1 LSFVAVDRA
10 VSAVQAV
17 LDAEHAAE
25 RSGVVVRSLST
36 HEEFDQARFVWDT
49 VWPLPPGG
57 TEITAHLMR
66 ALHHAGGYVSG
77 AYADGTM
84 IASCLGFVGRSKDAD
99 GSWHTHLHSHVAGA
113 LPGHGDR
120 GIGTALKLHQRGWA
134 LEQDFDRIEWTFD
147 PLVRRNARL
156 NLMKL
161 GGIAVDYVSD
171 FYGEMTD
178 GLNVGDPS
186 DRFILRWDIASQRV
200 ADALSG
206 TVTAPTRDELVA
218 LGAEEALHVNP
229 DGEPLV
235 LPSAS
240 PVRLVAVPEDIIA
253 IRRSDPGLASRWRL
267 ALRAAVEP
275 VVSNGG
281 RVIAQTVEG
290 DYVMEVSS

>member
-1 LSFVAVDRA
+1 V
-10 VSAVQAV
+10 VSAAQAV

-25 RSGVVVRSLST
+25 RSGVSVRSLVT

-57 TEITAHLMR
+57 TEITAHLIR

-77 AYADGTM
+77 AYVDGSM
-84 IASCLGFVGRSKDAD
+84 IASCLGFVGRSPDAD

-113 LPGHGDR
+113 LPGYGDR

-134 LEQDFDRIEWTFD
+134 LEHEFDRIEWTFD

-161 GGIAVDYVSD
+161 GGIAVDYVPD

-186 DRFILRWDIASQRV
+186 DRFILRWDIASARV

-206 TVTAPTRDELVA
+206 DVTTPTRDELVA

-240 PVRLVAVPEDIIA
+240 PVRIVAVPEDIIA

-267 ALRAAVEP
+267 ALREAVEP
-275 VVSNGG
+275 VVSKGG

>member
-1 LSFVAVDRA
+1 MAVDRV
-10 VSAVQAV
+10 VSAGQAV
-17 LDAEHAAE
+17 LDGEQAAQ
-25 RSGVVVRSLST
+25 RSGVVVRSLDT
-36 HEEFDQARFVWDT
+36 HEEFDRARFVWDT
-49 VWPLPPGG
+49 VWPMPPGG

-77 AYADGTM
+77 AYVDGEM
-84 IASCLGFVGRSKDAD
+84 VASCLGFVGRSQDLD
-99 GSWHTHLHSHVAGA
+99 GTWHTHLHSHVAGA
-113 LPGHGDR
+113 LPGYGDR

-134 LEQDFDRIEWTFD
+134 LERGFDRIEWTFD

-161 GGIAVDYVSD
+161 GGVAVDYVAD

-186 DRFILRWDIASQRV
+186 DRFILRWDIASERV

-206 TVTAPTRDELVA
+206 AVTAPTRDELVA
-218 LGAEEALHVNP
+218 LGAEETLHVNP
-229 DGEPLV
+229 DGELLV
-235 LPSAS
+235 LPATS

-253 IRRSDPGLASRWRL
+253 IRKADPGLASRWRL

-275 VVSNGG
+275 VVGKGG

>member
-1 LSFVAVDRA
+1 VAVDRA
-10 VSAVQAV
+10 VSASQAV
-17 LDAEHAAE
+17 LDAVHAAE
-25 RSGVVVRSLST
+25 RSGVVVRNLST

-49 VWPLPPGG
+49 VWPMPPGG

-77 AYADGTM
+77 AYVDGTM

-113 LPGHGDR
+113 LPGYGDR

-134 LEQDFDRIEWTFD
+134 LEQEFDRIEWTFD

-156 NLMKL
+156 NLTKL
-161 GGIAVDYVSD
+161 GGVAVDYVPD

-206 TVTAPTRDELVA
+206 AVAAPTRDELVA

-240 PVRLVAVPEDIIA
+240 PVRIVAVPEDIIA

-267 ALRAAVEP
+267 ALREAVEP
-275 VVSNGG
+275 VVSKGG